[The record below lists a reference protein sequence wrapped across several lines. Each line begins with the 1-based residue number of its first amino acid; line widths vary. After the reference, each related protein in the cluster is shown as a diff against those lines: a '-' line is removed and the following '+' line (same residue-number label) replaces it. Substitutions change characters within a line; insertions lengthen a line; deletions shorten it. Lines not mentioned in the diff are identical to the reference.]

1 MPEGAPAWVLLVIG
15 PKTHAEA
22 LCGMGFRGRRGAKSM
37 PALPVAWVLIV
48 GGAKTHAA
56 GARGMSLSA
65 SRTLGRDKTTWYLV
79 IRASTA
85 PRANL

>member
-48 GGAKTHAA
+48 GGAKTH
-56 GARGMSLSA
+56 
-65 SRTLGRDKTTWYLV
+65 DKTTRYLV

-85 PRANL
+85 LRANL